1 MCIRDSHGSF
11 EFVPYTTEL
20 VNQGRWLSMDIGDVD
35 GDQDVDVVLGGGY
48 ISVGLEAYP
57 QVVERLSEFG
67 EPVLILKN
75 TLN

>member
-1 MCIRDSHGSF
+1 MSDDRMFSHDDDDG
-11 EFVPYTTEL
+11 EDGDTDDNDNVGDDY
-20 VNQGRWLSMDIGDVD
+20 GDVD